1 MSDRGEEPLG
11 NDITISV
18 AVGDEID
25 YPPIFSELI
34 YNVRV
39 TVETPA
45 NSELLTVQAT
55 SSDLES
61 SILYDI
67 TSGDRTLFSINQET
81 GVIVTTT
88 TLDPIRDEREYVLQ
102 VTAQHFHLSR
112 AVPVVIAII
121 RDDGI
126 PRLEPL
132 TIYFNVFESQISKL
146 NFIGRVAI
154 TEQEEGVPY
163 VFSLANSDPCVRRYF
178 SISEDGGEIIVSR
191 GVVSSVYSLNV
202 SVSAWGNATGHGLVL
217 VYVNV
222 LSNLTL
228 SNGVVASF
236 VGVTEASFVSL
247 QLEQFASF
255 VAASL
260 SCGREKIETF
270 GLMEAGE
277 RDTIVLAFAVR
288 DTTGLGYIE
297 QDVVI
302 DRLSSNQHN
311 SRLSTLVGYTNNVC
325 ADEPCP
331 NLQLCRPVIT
341 MTTYRPSGIPY
352 RTLYLGRNV
361 YISQP
366 FHMGHTCHCP
376 YGYNRYDLCTTPVDL
391 CDPSPCYFGGVCT
404 DNVLDYHC
412 ECPPETI
419 GKNCSVVCP
428 SLSCDLCQPTPC
440 LYEGVCTIRD
450 RDPAHYKCN
459 NCPWGSVFSGPNCEL
474 NTLSFSQGSF
484 VAFPKLQFS
493 ANVKFSLEFATVSPN
508 VLLLYSGRDSGRHDY
523 ISVELVIGQIRVG
536 VSYGDSPTIV
546 RTESPWQLNDGEW
559 HSVEVE
565 LRGGV
570 LSVFVSGCGQGALEG
585 AEYYCQLTTRL
596 SGDSR

>member
-25 YPPIFSELI
+25 YPPIFSQLI
-34 YNVRV
+34 YNIHV
-39 TVETPA
+39 TMETA
-45 NSELLTVQAT
+45 ADSELLTVQAT

-67 TSGDRTLFSINQET
+67 TSGDRSLFGINQET
-81 GVIVTTT
+81 GVIVTMT
-88 TLDPIRDEREYVLQ
+88 TLDPVRDEREHVLQ

-112 AVPVVIAII
+112 TVPVVIAIK

-146 NFIGRVAI
+146 NIIGRVVV
-154 TEQEEGVPY
+154 TERKEGVPY
-163 VFSLANSDPCVRRYF
+163 TFSLANSDPCVRRYF
-178 SISEDGGEIIVSR
+178 SISEDGGEIIVSV
-191 GVVSSVYSLNV
+191 GVASSVYSLNV
-202 SVSAWGNATGHGLVL
+202 SVTAWGNATGYGKVL
-217 VYVNV
+217 VYLNI

-236 VGVTEASFVSL
+236 VGVSETSFVSL

-255 VAASL
+255 VAESV
-260 SCGREKIETF
+260 SCKREEVELF
-270 GLMEAGE
+270 GLMEAEE
-277 RDTIVLAFAVR
+277 RDTLLLAFAVR
-288 DTTGLGYIE
+288 DTTGLGYM
-297 QDVVI
+297 QQNVI
-302 DRLSSNQHN
+302 TDRLLSNQHN
-311 SRLSTLVGYTNNVC
+311 ARPSTLVGYMNDVC
-325 ADEPCP
+325 AAEPCP
-331 NLQLCRPVIT
+331 NLQVCRPVVT
-341 MTTYRPSGIPY
+341 VTTYRPLGIPY
-352 RTLYLGRNV
+352 RTLHVGRNI

-376 YGYNRYDLCTTPVDL
+376 YGYNRYDLCASAVDL
-391 CDPSPCYFGGVCT
+391 CEPSPCYFGGVCT
-404 DNVLDYHC
+404 DNILDYHC
-412 ECPPETI
+412 ECPRETI

-428 SLSCDLCQPTPC
+428 SLSCDPCQPNPC
-440 LYEGVCTIRD
+440 LYGGTCTIQERN
-450 RDPAHYKCN
+450 PAHYKCE
-459 NCPWGSVFSGPNCEL
+459 CPWGSEFSGPNCEL
-474 NTLSFSQGSF
+474 NTVSFSQGSF

-536 VSYGDSPTIV
+536 VSYGDSPTTV

-559 HSVEVE
+559 HSVGVE

-570 LSVFVSGCGQGALEG
+570 LSVRVSGCGPGALLG
-585 AEYYCQLTTRL
+585 AQYYCQLTTGL

>member
-25 YPPIFSELI
+25 YPPIFSQLI
-34 YNVRV
+34 YNIHV
-39 TVETPA
+39 TVETA
-45 NSELLTVQAT
+45 ADSELLTVEAT

-67 TSGDRTLFSINQET
+67 TSGDRSLFGINQET
-81 GVIVTTT
+81 GVIVTMT
-88 TLDPIRDEREYVLQ
+88 TLDPIRDEREHILQ

-112 AVPVVIAII
+112 TVPVVIAIK

-146 NFIGRVAI
+146 NIIGQVVI
-154 TEQEEGVPY
+154 TERKEGVPY
-163 VFSLANSDPCVRRYF
+163 TFSLANSDPCVRRYF
-178 SISEDGGEIIVSR
+178 SISEDGGEIIVSV
-191 GVVSSVYSLNV
+191 GVASSVYSLNV
-202 SVSAWGNATGHGLVL
+202 SVTAWGNATGYGKVL
-217 VYVNV
+217 VYLNI

-228 SNGVVASF
+228 SSGVVASF
-236 VGVTEASFVSL
+236 VGVSETSFVSL

-255 VAASL
+255 VAESV
-260 SCGREKIETF
+260 SCKREEVELL
-270 GLMEAGE
+270 GLKEAE
-277 RDTIVLAFAVR
+277 DRDTLLLAFAVR
-288 DTTGLGYIE
+288 DTTGLGYM
-297 QDVVI
+297 QQSVI
-302 DRLSSNQHN
+302 TDRLLSNQRN
-311 SRLSTLVGYTNNVC
+311 ARPSTLVGYMNDVC
-325 ADEPCP
+325 AAEPCP
-331 NLQLCRPVIT
+331 NLQVCRPVVT
-341 MTTYRPSGIPY
+341 MTTYRPLGIPY
-352 RTLYLGRNV
+352 RTLHVGRNI

-376 YGYNRYDLCTTPVDL
+376 YGYNRYDLCASAVDL
-391 CDPSPCYFGGVCT
+391 CKPSPCYFGGVCT

-412 ECPPETI
+412 ECPRETI

-428 SLSCDLCQPTPC
+428 SLSCDPCQPNPC
-440 LYEGVCTIRD
+440 LYGGTCTIRQQN
-450 RDPAHYKCN
+450 PAHYKCE
-459 NCPWGSVFSGPNCEL
+459 CPWGSEFSGPNCEL
-474 NTLSFSQGSF
+474 NTVSFSQGSF

-493 ANVKFSLEFATVSPN
+493 ANVKISLEFATVSPN

-536 VSYGDSPTIV
+536 VSYGDSPTTV

-559 HSVEVE
+559 HSVGVE

-570 LSVFVSGCGQGALEG
+570 LSVRVSGCGPGALQGAQ
-585 AEYYCQLTTRL
+585 YYCQLTTGL